1 MYDLQI
7 LPTNL
12 TPDLKALIGNGTCVV
27 LSDGMGLFPQ
37 MNSGGHCRVYAAISA
52 YAKILNDEPWP
63 EAGGR
68 KRWLLNVYAGWDE
81 KFQELITASE
91 EETATPRRIFGFDP
105 AFKWEVP
112 SEITGVT
119 IIGEYLS
126 YVHLHSDVCHR
137 NMNLLFTQYRRCSTC
152 YGSCRRRGQSCP
164 S

>member
-1 MYDLQI
+1 MAS
-7 LPTNL
+7 
-12 TPDLKALIGNGTCVV
+12 KK
-27 LSDGMGLFPQ
+27 SK
-37 MNSGGHCRVYAAISA
+37 RVSFRVEEYIFSN
-52 YAKILNDEPWP
+52 LNDIAESFGVSSA
-63 EAGGR
+63 E
-68 KRWLLNVYAGWDE
+68 LNRMIMDEFLRDE

-112 SEITGVT
+112 SEITSVT

-152 YGSCRRRGQSCP
+152 YGSCR
-164 S
+164 